1 MKKEY
6 DELDAAIV
14 AQKTRLAFVP
24 GAGLVVLRLMCL
36 LATMIKKI
44 ENIEGGTTHG

>member
-6 DELDAAIV
+6 DELDAAIL

-36 LATMIKKI
+36 LASIINEIDALKRG
-44 ENIEGGTTHG
+44 NRG